1 MAKGLGRREWMRLAL
16 ALVVVVAVM
25 QALPVGGGRSNPPA
39 RAEPRWDSPR
49 TAALF
54 ARTCADC
61 HSNRTRWPWYAY
73 VAPVSWLVV
82 SDVRH
87 GREHFN
93 VSEWD
98 RPQDDAHEAAEMV
111 REGKMPLR
119 GYLFAHPEAR
129 LTDDERRAL
138 IAGLAATFGEEDERE
153 DEERRRDDR

>member
-1 MAKGLGRREWMRLAL
+1 MEGTMAKGLGRREWTRLAL

-25 QALPVGGGRSNPPA
+25 QALPVGGGRGNPPV

-54 ARTCADC
+54 ARTCQDC

-82 SDVRH
+82 ADVRH

-93 VSEWD
+93 V
-98 RPQDDAHEAAEMV
+98 
-111 REGKMPLR
+111 
-119 GYLFAHPEAR
+119 YLFAHPEAR

-153 DEERRRDDR
+153 EEELRHDDH